1 MSGNTPIL
9 TSIALIC
16 GLAGFVYLV
25 LRLRGSGQKLDLV
38 RKDNAAPAEDTDKSL
53 VERLRREGAI

>member
-16 GLAGFVYLV
+16 GFAGLVYVV
-25 LRLRGSGQKLDLV
+25 LRLRGAGQKLDPV
-38 RKDNAAPAEDTDKSL
+38 RKDDAAPAEDTDKSL